1 MRYDILRTV
10 ILAPYAKG
18 KGPRFT
24 LQTRDTGRFDGT
36 HSTLAYTLSMKAP
49 GMPRVVLFEGADY
62 GVPSHQCIDSDDAV
76 RGLLGFL
83 TLRPG
88 DTDAEYFEGYTD
100 EQRAFCDEHA
110 EALSYESMRRFGEG

>member
-1 MRYDILRTV
+1 MRHEILRTI

-18 KGPRFT
+18 NGPRFT

-36 HSTLAYTLSMKAP
+36 HSTLAYTLSMKLP
-49 GMPRVVLFEGADY
+49 GKPRTVIFEGADY

-76 RGLLGFL
+76 RGLLVFL

-88 DTDAEYFEGYTD
+88 DTDSEYFEGYTD
-100 EQRAFCDEHA
+100 AQRAFCEEHA
-110 EALSYESMRRFGEG
+110 EALAMASYDRFGEG